1 MFRGSLCVLGLAC
14 LLAVAGCAQDG
25 TVNVTW
31 DFLGTEPAASGC
43 GQHGVDSM
51 LLTGVDSGGDGLRQ
65 VFLCT
70 PGQASAS
77 VKPGNWSV
85 ALAMLNYQ
93 GTLMEPPATDAYG
106 NPTPDTT
113 GMVQVS
119 ESVPG
124 EVLIHLTPV
133 PACRDGVDN
142 DRDGRVDLDDPD
154 CQNNPDGASEGSYD
168 Q

>member
-1 MFRGSLCVLGLAC
+1 MFRGWVCALGLAS
-14 LLAVAGCAQDG
+14 LLWGAGCSQDG

-43 GQHGVDSM
+43 GQHGVDSV
-51 LLTGVDSGGDGLRQ
+51 LLTGSDTGSDSLRQ
-65 VFLCT
+65 VVLCT

-77 VKPGNWSV
+77 VKPGTWSV
-85 ALAMLNYQ
+85 ALAMLNFQ
-93 GTLMEPPATDAYG
+93 GTLMEPAATDAAG

-113 GMVQVS
+113 GMAQVS
-119 ESVPG
+119 ESAPG

-142 DRDGRVDLDDPD
+142 DNDGRVDLDDPD
-154 CQNNPDGASEGSYD
+154 CQNDPDGTSEGRYD